1 MILLEGKIV
10 PSLENIYTP
19 ENGKQVQ
26 HKVRYLLRINSVQ
39 ALVHNLNTLLC
50 DLADSRGE
58 PPKESGAGTQ
68 TCECSCSQLHF
79 LK

>member
-26 HKVRYLLRINSVQ
+26 HKVLYSLRINSVQ
-39 ALVHNLNTLLC
+39 APLHNLNTLPC
-50 DLADSRGE
+50 DLADSHGE
-58 PPKESGAGTQ
+58 LPKELGAGTQ
-68 TCECSCSQLHF
+68 ARECSCSQLHF